1 MTPPL
6 RKFAL
11 TAHVTFSVGW
21 FGAVAGF
28 LVLSIAGLTS
38 QNAEVVRGAY
48 LAMDLI
54 GLFMIVPMSLAALAT
69 GLVLSL
75 GTDWGLLRHYWVL
88 VKFLLT
94 ILITMVLLL
103 HQFTAVAVAAR
114 RVSETAPGTLP
125 EVGHL
130 GTQLVSDAGLGLLV
144 LLMITTLSVF
154 KPWGRTRYG
163 LRENARLTSFSLI
176 ATAKHQESPQ
186 RLPLGLK
193 IFLAAIGVI
202 AVVGL
207 VVQHL
212 VGRGLHGH

>member
-6 RKFAL
+6 RKLSL

-21 FGAVAGF
+21 LGAVAGF

-54 GLFMIVPMSLAALAT
+54 GLYIIVPMSLAALAT

-75 GTDWGLLRHYWVL
+75 GTDWGLLRHYWVV
-88 VKFLLT
+88 VKFVLT
-94 ILITMVLLL
+94 ILATILLL
-103 HQFTAVAVAAR
+103 QHQFTAVARAAR
-114 RVSETAPGTLP
+114 SVSETAPGTLP

-163 LRENARLTSFSLI
+163 RRESARLVSFSSI
-176 ATAKHQESPQ
+176 ATAKHLESPK

-202 AVVGL
+202 AAVGL
-207 VVQHL
+207 VVKHL

>member
-6 RKFAL
+6 RKLTL

-38 QNAEVVRGAY
+38 KNAEVVRGAY

-54 GLFMIVPMSLAALAT
+54 GLFIIVPMSLAALAT

-75 GTDWGLLRHYWVL
+75 GTHWGLLRHYWVL
-88 VKFLLT
+88 VKFFLT
-94 ILITMVLLL
+94 ILVTMVLLL
-103 HQFTAVAVAAR
+103 HQFTAVAGAAR

-130 GTQLVSDAGLGLLV
+130 GTQLVTDAGLGLLV

-163 LRENARLTSFSLI
+163 QRESARLTSLSPI
-176 ATAKHQESPQ
+176 ATAKHHESP
-186 RLPLGLK
+186 RSLPLGLK
-193 IFLAAIGVI
+193 IFLVAIGVI
-202 AVVGL
+202 AVVGF